1 MSNREAKPRPPLWA
15 TCLAVL
21 GAFVALA
28 AAGAAPM
35 RWSGAEWLA
44 HAGIITGPD
53 CTSEFRRY
61 WRADME
67 PANASFSQSSPEYQ
81 ALQVCCTKAAA
92 SAPTSKAFEA
102 LYELCIT
109 GTGVNVR

>member
-15 TCLAVL
+15 IYLAVL

-53 CTSEFRRY
+53 CASEFRRY
-61 WRADME
+61 WRAEAPWNVKPGDVA
-67 PANASFSQSSPEYQ
+67 PAFEAEYQ
-81 ALQVCCTKAAA
+81 ALRVCCTKAAA

-102 LYELCIT
+102 LY
-109 GTGVNVR
+109 